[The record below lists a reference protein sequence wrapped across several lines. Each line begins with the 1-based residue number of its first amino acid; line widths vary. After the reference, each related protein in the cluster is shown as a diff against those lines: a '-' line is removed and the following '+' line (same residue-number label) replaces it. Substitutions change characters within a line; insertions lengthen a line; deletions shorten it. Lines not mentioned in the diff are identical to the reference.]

1 MPPDVRQSL
10 SPDTVP
16 EEVRWRRVGILLRRR
31 WWLPVVLAVFTFGGI
46 AGWLLSRPENYRVVA
61 RLWVGGKLQVPA
73 GAVYSEE
80 WQNFFGTQIELMES
94 PRVRR
99 RAFERVRELNQ
110 STNTEPIEIS
120 VSQPRK
126 SATFALTAEGE
137 DPVYLE
143 AYLNAVMDEYLAYRR
158 EVRAA
163 TSLDTVAGLT
173 DQLAT
178 QERQLQAAQEKL
190 AAFLKEHNAVA
201 LQEEGVSAAAYLS
214 RLNSQQSDFR
224 LEHGL
229 LIHTRPEDLLGVG
242 PRLVAATIDT
252 QGARELNLTGGVI
265 PPEYLTARQQLE
277 MLRIERT
284 DLARHLRDEHPK
296 MIRLDEQIHRAEQ
309 LIEVFRNQTEG
320 QLQSTRDALERKIE
334 TTGTLVAEWETRVV
348 EINRRQGEY
357 ERLKMEVVRMQSLY
371 DHLTELVQKVDVNTS
386 FDQESVNVLDR
397 ASSGPA
403 GSRWYVL
410 AGAAAFA
417 AMMAGLGLILLQ
429 ERLDGRVLAAG
440 DLRSLLPGALLASIP
455 RVRVAR
461 GSDVAHEGLR
471 AVDRES
477 LLESFRVL
485 RAAVQNRLRGTLP
498 PRLLLITSA
507 APGEGKTTV
516 SLHLARA
523 LAFAG
528 RRVLLVDADLRQSR
542 LTVLLKPAA
551 LPGLTDYLGGRAEAR
566 AVVHATDVPN
576 LFLLP
581 AGPGGTQADELLDAA
596 ATDRLLM
603 AAAATFDFVIVDS
616 PPLLGSA
623 DAAALAPHCHGILL
637 VAAEGVSSM
646 GQLIEARELLEQ
658 RGAHLVGLVLNR
670 SRAAARGYQRYVR
683 SPAPMPA
690 AA

>member
-1 MPPDVRQSL
+1 MQPDIRQPVSL
-10 SPDTVP
+10 GAVP
-16 EEVRWRRVGILLRRR
+16 EEVRWRRVGVLLRRR
-31 WWLPVVLAVFTFGGI
+31 WWLPLLLAGLAFTG
-46 AGWLLSRPENYRVVA
+46 AAAWLLTRPEMFLVVS
-61 RLWVGGKLQVPA
+61 RMWVGGKLQVPA

-110 STNTEPIEIS
+110 STNTEPIEVS

-126 SATFALTAEGE
+126 SATFVLSAEGE
-137 DPVYLE
+137 DPIYLE
-143 AYLNAVMDEYLAYRR
+143 AYLNAIMDEYLAYRR

-201 LQEEGVSAAAYLS
+201 LQDEGVSAAAYLA
-214 RLNSQQSDFR
+214 RLNSQLADFR

-229 LIHTRPEDLLGVG
+229 LTHTRPEDLLGAG
-242 PRLVAATIDT
+242 PRLAAATIDT

-296 MIRLDEQIHRAEQ
+296 MIRLDEQIRRAEQ

-334 TTGTLVAEWETRVV
+334 TTGTLVAEWENRVV

-371 DHLTELVQKVDVNTS
+371 DHLIELVQKVDVNTS

-397 ASSGPA
+397 ASSGPG

-410 AGAAAFA
+410 AGAAGFA
-417 AMMAGLGLILLQ
+417 ALMAGLGLVLLQ

-440 DLRSLLPGALLASIP
+440 DLKTLLPGTLLASIP
-455 RVRVAR
+455 RVRVRR
-461 GSDVAHEGLR
+461 GMEVANDALR
-471 AVDRES
+471 AADRIL

-485 RAAVQNRLRGTLP
+485 RAAVQNRLRGTPP

-507 APGEGKTTV
+507 VPGEGKSTV

-542 LTVLLKPAA
+542 LTGA
-551 LPGLTDYLGGRAEAR
+551 LTQEDELGLTDYLGGRAEAR
-566 AVVHATDVPN
+566 AVVHPTDVPN

-581 AGPGGTQADELLDAA
+581 AGASGTQADELLDAA
-596 ATDRLLM
+596 VTDRLLI
-603 AAAATFDFVIVDS
+603 AAAATFEFVILDS

-623 DAAALAPHCHGILL
+623 DAAALAPHCHGVLL
-637 VAAEGVSSM
+637 VAAEGISELSH
-646 GQLIEARELLEQ
+646 LLEASELLEQ
-658 RGAHLVGLVLNR
+658 RGAHLAGLVLNR
-670 SRAAARGYQRYVR
+670 SRSIAHGYQRYGR
-683 SPAPMPA
+683 IPATVPA